1 MPLVT
6 ISSLKNGM
14 VLAEDVVTPQG
25 RFLLAKGTVIRD
37 KQIRIIKMWGVSE
50 ILVEGEKEEQ
60 VYSLSEGSRSLK
72 TETEYTD
79 RLFAPTDP
87 YDPVIRELKKICL
100 IRRVNRKMKMVPLF
114 QQGWHGG
121 GEYPAELPHV
131 SSTISKADIVENNVN
146 LASFPAVYK
155 RIVDVLEDP
164 KSSASNLADAV
175 SKDSSLTG
183 KLLKLVNSS
192 LYGFSSEIDS
202 ITKAITIIGFKEL
215 GTLAVGIVVI
225 RAFRQIP
232 AKVIDMKN
240 FWLHS
245 LGCGIIAKII
255 ARKKFDS
262 GEEQFFIAG
271 LLHDIG
277 RLILLKDYPE
287 VMTKIIVDSR
297 QKQLPL
303 YSAEQEILGFD
314 HTDILELLLPVWN
327 FPANLQQIINYHH
340 SPKSSRSSLRAAVV
354 HAADAMTNAFEIGS
368 SAEYF
373 VPPISSDLWRS
384 LGLSEGSIESII
396 TQADRQIDES
406 VQVFFE

>member
-14 VLAEDVVTPQG
+14 VLAEDVMTPQG

-50 ILVEGEKEEQ
+50 ILVERRKEEQ
-60 VYSLSEGSRSLK
+60 EFQLPEGSRSLK
-72 TETEYTD
+72 TESEYIE

-100 IRRVNRKMKMVPLF
+100 SRRVNRKMAMVPLF

-121 GEYPAELPHV
+121 GENFGV
-131 SSTISKADIVENNVN
+131 SSQVSAISKTDIAENNIN

-164 KSSASNLADAV
+164 RSSASNLADAV

-255 ARKKFDS
+255 ARKKFNS

-277 RLILLKDYPE
+277 RLILLKDYPK
-287 VMTKIIVDSR
+287 VMTNIIVDSR
-297 QKQLPL
+297 QKQVPL
-303 YSAEQEILGFD
+303 YSAETEMLGFD
-314 HTDILELLLPVWN
+314 HTDILGLLLPVWN

-384 LGLSEGSIESII
+384 LGLSEGSIENII
-396 TQADRQIDES
+396 NQADRQIDES